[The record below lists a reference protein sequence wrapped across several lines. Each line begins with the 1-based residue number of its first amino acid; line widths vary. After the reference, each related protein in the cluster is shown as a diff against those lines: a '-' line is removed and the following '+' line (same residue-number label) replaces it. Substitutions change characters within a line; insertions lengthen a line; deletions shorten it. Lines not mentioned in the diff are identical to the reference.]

1 MYCYTKRDRN
11 KNPGIFPFL
20 FTVFFGLTK
29 DSKKRS
35 YEFYRIRRKKTADA
49 VFILILGEFLYFY
62 TS

>member
-35 YEFYRIRRKKTADA
+35 YEFYRMAQKTADA